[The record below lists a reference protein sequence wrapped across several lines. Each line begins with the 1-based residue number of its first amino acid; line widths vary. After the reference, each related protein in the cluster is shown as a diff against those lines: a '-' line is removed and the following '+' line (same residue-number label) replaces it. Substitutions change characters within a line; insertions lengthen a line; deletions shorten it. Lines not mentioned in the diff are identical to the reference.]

1 MGSPDDLE
9 FVVLRENHALER
21 ISFGSSS
28 NTTFADASS
37 IDTTTR
43 YTPPLIAQG
52 FPLQPISRTQSSTS
66 LSTAVPTPDGGL
78 LFVNSNQE
86 LMQLSPSGQDVTTE
100 TLRTSVVD
108 PLIDAHITYSEPN
121 QLWAIYNRAT
131 NNRYVHGILGDSVE
145 GYEVTLLRWNNGLME
160 VALVADTLSG
170 DDMVFEQL
178 APMWADVNGDGID
191 DLVTTIAASGNGAAM
206 RVYFL
211 GANAAGEVV
220 NVLSTAESPFIGR
233 GGRWLHQLAV
243 GPLGPNGETELVEIR
258 TPHIGGIV
266 RYYRYNNDENKLNLV
281 ASTTNAVYTSHEISS
296 RNIDQATVGDFNG
309 DGIPELVVQNQRRN
323 ELAGLQRCQEGDVKQ
338 VWSVPLASP
347 LQSNL
352 AVSCQSDMTM
362 DIYFSMKNQQ
372 VMRLSF
378 GSSNDTTGQFVDPCS
393 GAFGPHAEAS
403 IMLLVVILVTTR
415 LFYM

>member
-9 FVVLRENHALER
+9 FVVLRESRALER

-28 NTTFADASS
+28 NTTFADSS
-37 IDTTTR
+37 SLDTTAG
-43 YTPPLIAQG
+43 YTPPLVAQG
-52 FPLQPISRTQSSTS
+52 FPLQPIVRPQSSNYFS
-66 LSTAVPTPDGGL
+66 SAVPTPDGGL
-78 LFVNSNQE
+78 LFVNSHQE
-86 LMQLSPSGQDVTTE
+86 LMQLSSSGQDVTTE
-100 TLRTSVVD
+100 TLRASVVD
-108 PLIDAHITYSEPN
+108 PLIDGHITFSETH

-145 GYEVTLLRWNNGLME
+145 GYELTLLRWNLGLVE
-160 VALVADTLSG
+160 VALVVDTLSG
-170 DDMVFEQL
+170 DDKVFEQL
-178 APMWADVNGDGID
+178 APMWADVDGDGID
-191 DLVTTIAASGNGAAM
+191 DLVTTIAASGKGAAM

-211 GANAAGEVV
+211 GKDTGKVV
-220 NVLSTAESPFIGR
+220 MTVLSTAESPFIGR

-266 RYYRYNNDENKLNLV
+266 RYYRYNSDENKLNLV
-281 ASTTNAVYTSHEISS
+281 ASTTNVVYTSHEISS

-323 ELAGLQRCQEGDVKQ
+323 ELAGLQRCQEGGVKQ

-352 AVSCQSDMTM
+352 AVSCQSDMAM

-378 GSSNDTTGQFVDPCS
+378 GSSNDITGQFVDLCS
-393 GAFGPHAEAS
+393 GAFGPRAEAS
-403 IMLLVVILVTTR
+403 ILLLVAILLTTR
-415 LFYM
+415 LF